1 MPLYFNTFDN
11 FLINKYLETVLLRQ
25 TRTLGLNYRMTNTEE
40 NNLENPKKMSL
51 IYPKRKGR
59 FYISYLRFIHETF
72 ACV

>member
-25 TRTLGLNYRMTNTEE
+25 TRTLGLNYSMTNTEE

-51 IYPKRKGR
+51 IYPQKKGD
-59 FYISYLRFIHETF
+59 FIYLRFIHETF